1 MEDVNIIQTKNK
13 NEIETKAKTVQIPK
27 ERIDKGEKKYK
38 ETVFP
43 QEMNQGCQQQ
53 TKQGTFKLNVTER
66 MVF

>member
-13 NEIETKAKTVQIPK
+13 NEIETKAKTVQFPK

-43 QEMNQGCQQQ
+43 
-53 TKQGTFKLNVTER
+53 
-66 MVF
+66 